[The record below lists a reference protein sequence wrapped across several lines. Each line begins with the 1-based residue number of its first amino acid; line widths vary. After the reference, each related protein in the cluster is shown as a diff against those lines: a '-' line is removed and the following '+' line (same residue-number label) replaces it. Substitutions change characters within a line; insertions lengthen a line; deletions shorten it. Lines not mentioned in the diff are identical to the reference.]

1 MRLTSCWRKRKN
13 DDDVECYC
21 FYCVVING
29 ASNCIWH
36 ISHGIIVPNVDL
48 ITVMQKTVSGL
59 NSFTLLAVPMFIL
72 AANLMNMGN
81 ISQQLVDFCLGIVGH
96 IRGGMGYANVLV
108 SMLFAGISGSSQADT
123 AGIGKILIPAMMEEG
138 YTEDTAAGVTI
149 ASSTLGVIIPPSI
162 PMVVYSSVASCSIS
176 ALFMGGIIPGILIGG
191 GQMMVIFY
199 LAKKYDLPRHPKLS
213 FKEFCGVMFR
223 SIPGLI
229 TPILILGGVLGGFM
243 TATESAC
250 VACIYA
256 LFLGMGVFR
265 TIKLKDMK
273 GILVDPLLLNSISL
287 FALATANAMGQLLA
301 YYNLSSYV
309 KVFFANYADNRVVF
323 MLMVIALYLFL
334 GTFMDACP
342 AIILFA
348 PILLGTA
355 ETLGITSVQMGLVI
369 VITLAI
375 GQVTPPYGVCLM
387 LGSKIADMPMQRAFK
402 AIIPYIAISLA
413 VVILLA
419 FFPQIGNVFG

>member
-1 MRLTSCWRKRKN
+1 
-13 DDDVECYC
+13 
-21 FYCVVING
+21 
-29 ASNCIWH
+29 
-36 ISHGIIVPNVDL
+36 
-48 ITVMQKTVSGL
+48 
-59 NSFTLLAVPMFIL
+59 
-72 AANLMNMGN
+72 
-81 ISQQLVDFCLGIVGH
+81 
-96 IRGGMGYANVLV
+96 
-108 SMLFAGISGSSQADT
+108 
-123 AGIGKILIPAMMEEG
+123 
-138 YTEDTAAGVTI
+138 
-149 ASSTLGVIIPPSI
+149 
-162 PMVVYSSVASCSIS
+162 
-176 ALFMGGIIPGILIGG
+176 
-191 GQMMVIFY
+191 MVIFY

-273 GILVDPLLLNSISL
+273 GILVDTLLLNSISL

>member
-1 MRLTSCWRKRKN
+1 MIMILS
-13 DDDVECYC
+13 
-21 FYCVVING
+21 VVVFIVLLLMG
-29 ASNCIWH
+29 LPIAY
-36 ISHGIIVPNVDL
+36 GILATALFGMSFVPNVDL
-48 ITVMQKTVSGL
+48 ITVMQKMVSGL

-72 AANLMNMGN
+72 AANLMNIGN
-81 ISQQLVDFCLGIVGH
+81 ISQQMVDFCLGMVGH
-96 IRGGMGYANVLV
+96 IRGGMGYANVMV

-176 ALFMGGIIPGILIGG
+176 ALFLGGIIPGILIGG
-191 GQMMVIFY
+191 GQMLVIHH
-199 LAKKYDLPRHPKLS
+199 LAKKYNFPRHPRLGL
-213 FKEFCGVMFR
+213 KELAKVTIG
-223 SIPGLI
+223 SLPALL

-243 TATESAC
+243 TVTESAC
-250 VACIYA
+250 VACVYA

-265 TIKLKDMK
+265 TIKLRDMK
-273 GILVDPLLLNSISL
+273 AILIDTLLLNSISL

-301 YYNLSSYV
+301 YYNLSTYV
-309 KVFFANYADNRVVF
+309 REFFTNYVNNPTAF
-323 MLMVIALYLFL
+323 MLLVILLYLFL

-348 PILLGTA
+348 PILLGAA
-355 ETLGITSVQMGLVI
+355 ESLGITSVQLGLVI

-387 LGSKIADMPMQRAFK
+387 LGSKIANMPMQRAFK
-402 AIIPYIAISLA
+402 AILPYIAISMG
-413 VVILLA
+413 VVTLLA
-419 FFPQIGNVFG
+419 FFPQIGSIFG